1 MRRSVAKEDTGAS
14 KENNKSSHA
23 RSRLRQDEEG
33 LYGPVDA
40 SLNGP
45 KLWMPDWSEAETG
58 LVRDF
63 NGMKAAWV
71 GQLNMVKA
79 SGVSEKLGEGC
90 I

>member
-1 MRRSVAKEDTGAS
+1 MK
-14 KENNKSSHA
+14 K
-23 RSRLRQDEEG
+23 G
-33 LYGPVDA
+33 LYGLIDA

-45 KLWMPDWSEAETG
+45 KLWIPDWSEAETG

-71 GQLNMVKA
+71 GQLNMDKA
-79 SGVSEKLGEGC
+79 SGVSENLGGGC